1 METYASALGA
11 THARAGASDRA
22 AAEYSA
28 PVCPIDR
35 AHVLPEVT
43 PAEVIDA
50 AASEGLTR
58 CECGYSVDPRS
69 MTNADAVREQLQ
81 AAGEPAPHTAT
92 ATREAVQGWRP
103 GCTCGWA
110 HPWHFPSRAAALVAA
125 QSVAA
130 AHRIESGAES

>member
-1 METYASALGA
+1 MNDHGYICKRCHGPAPVGVGYVAHGGDAAQASA
-11 THARAGASDRA
+11 
-22 AAEYSA
+22 
-28 PVCPIDR
+28 
-35 AHVLPEVT
+35 
-43 PAEVIDA
+43 
-50 AASEGLTR
+50 GLTR
-58 CECGYSVDPRS
+58 CECGYSVDPRT
-69 MTNADAVREQLQ
+69 MTNADAAGCAACTPSAAVREQLQ

-92 ATREAVQGWRP
+92 ATREGVQGWRP

>member
-1 METYASALGA
+1 MSACGFVCKRCHGPSPQGVGYA
-11 THARAGASDRA
+11 
-22 AAEYSA
+22 A
-28 PVCPIDR
+28 PGVE
-35 AHVLPEVT
+35 A
-43 PAEVIDA
+43 A

-58 CECGYSVDPRS
+58 CACGYSVDPRP
-69 MTNADAVREQLQ
+69 MTNAAAALEQLQ

-92 ATREAVQGWRP
+92 ATREGVQGWRP